1 MANDNTSNS
10 EQISRLKSLAGS
22 PSDTSLVML
31 NINRY
36 KAEVNFPEGR
46 SYRSYMGA
54 IEHSVGAIGGS
65 VLWRAPIEGSVV
77 GELDEFDE
85 VLAVW
90 YPSHKAFLD
99 LPDADGA
106 REMFRYRRACV
117 EKAHIVE
124 LSDQSLSL
132 RPSEA

>member
-1 MANDNTSNS
+1 
-10 EQISRLKSLAGS
+10 
-22 PSDTSLVML
+22 ML

-36 KAEVNFPEGR
+36 KAEVNFPDGETYGA
-46 SYRSYMGA
+46 YMSA